1 MKKYMGYE
9 LGRVMILNLERDD
22 LLLETIELELRKK
35 RNQKCSSDKCNRFPA
50 KGGTSS
56 CGGNGK
62 RAGG

>member
-22 LLLETIELELRKK
+22 LLLETIEQELRKSGIK
-35 RNQKCSSDKCNRFPA
+35 NALLTSA